1 MIEIFKYFLIFP
13 KKISQYINDI
23 SKNISIKNG
32 KVGTSPDFFGKS
44 LYMVLLW
51 KKNLVMCKLSL
62 CSIYWYIFSDIFF
75 INQYIEGS
83 EGSYAPKFF
92 SHNNIIYK
100 EFIKK
105 IWGLTSSP
113 SLLIYFRY
121 IFIIS
126 IYRAKGQELHP
137 KKIFS

>member
-1 MIEIFKYFLIFP
+1 MFSKKNLPIYQRYI
-13 KKISQYINDI
+13 KKIYR
-23 SKNISIKNG
+23 KIKG
-32 KVGTSPDFFGKS
+32 TVCTSPDFFGKS

-51 KKNLVMCKLSL
+51 KKNLVMYKLSL

-92 SHNNIIYK
+92 PHNNIIYK

-126 IYRAKGQELHP
+126 IYRAKGRELHP
-137 KKIFS
+137 QKIFS